1 MNEIEQKNQAADAV
15 KNEAAS
21 DAGKALSQSALDDMA
36 NAQACDQAGGSGKG
50 AALSALPNLELVEK
64 RAAATKQFDPIEV
77 PASDKLDSPD
87 WHKHLPYNK
96 GVPGQFEPVVS
107 HRLAPDPRVAA
118 AIAKIDEAT
127 MKTELDE
134 ISGATEAT
142 INGKKVK
149 IEGRSTYGGYEQGLA
164 YFKEKFEKAGYTV
177 TMDPYTRRG
186 QTYYNMRAIKPGN
199 TKPDEAVMFGAHI
212 DSTAGWPWG
221 GKEAKAPGADDDG
234 SGSVAVLEIAKAI
247 KDLPLDRT
255 VVFSLF
261 SGEEQGLW
269 GSRAMAE
276 QYAQKANTKIV
287 GMYQLDMIGYA
298 PDGQKTVESHD
309 TKDNAAA
316 HALTDNLAAKAQQY
330 KLDLKVW
337 GAHNE
342 ELTERSDHYP
352 FHAKGIPAV
361 LLTEPYD
368 TAKKENPNYHST
380 TDTSDQVN
388 IPFMANVTKAAAAAG
403 VELAGL
409 QSQGSKNSVKDNVIQ
424 MMPLRC
430 RISSFK

>member
-1 MNEIEQKNQAADAV
+1 MNEIEQGKKDAA
-15 KNEAAS
+15 EAAS
-21 DAGKALSQSALDDMA
+21 GEKADAGKALSQNAVELMEG
-36 NAQACDQAGGSGKG
+36 AQACDKPGNGSAQSVLPAVSIDLQAQK
-50 AALSALPNLELVEK
+50 
-64 RAAATKQFDPIEV
+64 AAATKQFDSVEV

-87 WHKHLPYNK
+87 WHQHLPYNK
-96 GVPGQFEPVVS
+96 GVPGQFEPTVS
-107 HRLAPDPRVAA
+107 HRLAPDQRLAE
-118 AIAKIDEAT
+118 AISKIDENVI
-127 MKTELDE
+127 KDE
-134 ISGATEAT
+134 IEQLSGAKDTV
-142 INGKKVK
+142 IDGKTVK

-164 YFKEKFEKAGYTV
+164 FFKDKFEKAGYTV

-199 TKPDEAVMFGAHI
+199 SKPDEAVMFGAHI

-221 GKEAKAPGADDDG
+221 GKETKAPGADDDG
-234 SGSVAVLEIAKAI
+234 SGSVAVLEIAKAL
-247 KDLPLDRT
+247 KDIPLDRT

-276 QYAQKANTKIV
+276 QYKKNTGTKIV

-316 HALTDNLAAKAQQY
+316 HALTDNLAARAQQY
-330 KLDLKVW
+330 KIDLKVW

-352 FHAKGIPAV
+352 FHANGIPAV

-380 TDTSDQVN
+380 TDTIDAVN
-388 IPFMANVTKAAAAAG
+388 IPFVTNVTRLAAAAG
-403 VELAGL
+403 AELAGL
-409 QSQGSKNSVKDNVIQ
+409 QKPAAQKTVKENVIE

-430 RISSFK
+430 RISNLR